1 MIFGLELVKFG
12 LGQAQVKFF
21 HICQSILAEFDK
33 KIARGRGFMD
43 GGVVHAKM
51 VEQCM
56 ANHHVVRFWS
66 LGLDKIIPW
75 VTRVLKIV
83 RFGSGLLK
91 RPRVGTLPIPR
102 VCSQVEKCTHSPSL
116 ITPLFLYNYT
126 MKG

>member
-51 VEQCM
+51 LEQCT
-56 ANHHVVRFWS
+56 AVH
-66 LGLDKIIPW
+66 GK
-75 VTRVLKIV
+75 
-83 RFGSGLLK
+83 
-91 RPRVGTLPIPR
+91 
-102 VCSQVEKCTHSPSL
+102 SPCC
-116 ITPLFLYNYT
+116 
-126 MKG
+126 